1 MDRSILSYA
10 SSSSGAIARC
20 SNRDYTAPCD
30 VHDAAD
36 NFRRA
41 RIAALLESRRTSVTI
56 EAVEFDAQF
65 ELIELRAEPILA
77 RLAWE
82 TELSEAL

>member
-10 SSSSGAIARC
+10 SSRSGAIARC

-30 VHDAAD
+30 RHDAAE

-41 RIAALLESRRTSVTI
+41 RITALLESRQTSVTI
-56 EAVEFDAQF
+56 EAIELDTEL